1 MFDSAFQGPYSIIGG
16 IIDGPNKRLS
26 RLDRRGENQQKK
38 DLSRDLLII
47 LFHLKY
53 INRKATTIEMVPVK
67 DLLFFGNA
75 SGDPQRKQ
83 GDDAEKSEDA
93 RDDDDVERVDERF
106 VRRQ

>member
-1 MFDSAFQGPYSIIGG
+1 
-16 IIDGPNKRLS
+16 
-26 RLDRRGENQQKK
+26 
-38 DLSRDLLII
+38 
-47 LFHLKY
+47 
-53 INRKATTIEMVPVK
+53 MVPVK